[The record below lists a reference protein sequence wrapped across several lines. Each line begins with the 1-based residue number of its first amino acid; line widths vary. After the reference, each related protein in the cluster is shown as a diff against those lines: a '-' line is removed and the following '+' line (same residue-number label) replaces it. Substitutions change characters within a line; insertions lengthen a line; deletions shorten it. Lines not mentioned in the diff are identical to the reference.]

1 MMAKKKFAIEDIKL
15 TELKKGKTDV
25 SKILSTLQKEKVE
38 FTKEAV
44 EDIEAQIEQRE
55 KLHKEVISSFEK
67 IKIELNNLMMATS
80 DMEEQEKARIRQK
93 QADLEQYKVQETIDK
108 WKDIA
113 LLKKELRERIQDF
126 KEKESKTEMMGKLL
140 EQ

>member
-1 MMAKKKFAIEDIKL
+1 MAKKISLEGIKL
-15 TELKKGKTDV
+15 TEPTSDKSA
-25 SKILSTLQKEKVE
+25 SKLISTLQKEKVE

-44 EDIEAQIEQRE
+44 EDIQAQIKQRE
-55 KLHKEVISSFEK
+55 QLHKEVIEGFEN
-67 IKIELNNLMMATS
+67 IKIELNNLMLSTA

-93 QADLEQYKVQETIDK
+93 QADLEQFKVQETIDK

-113 LLKKELRERIQDF
+113 LLKKELRERIQEF
-126 KEKESKTEMMGKLL
+126 KEKESRTEMMTKLL